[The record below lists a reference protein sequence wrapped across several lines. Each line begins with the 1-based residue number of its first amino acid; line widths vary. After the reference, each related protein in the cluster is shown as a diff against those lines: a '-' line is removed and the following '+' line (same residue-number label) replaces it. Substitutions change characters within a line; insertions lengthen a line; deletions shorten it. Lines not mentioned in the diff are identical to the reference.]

1 MNCEH
6 CGANIDK
13 ASNFCP
19 VCGNK
24 AEKKEPILSHG
35 EEKKKSE
42 NFFTKLINNK
52 TNNNTENPSDTEA
65 KEVENLKYADKENEN
80 QGEKDD
86 DKKDLS
92 EEDSLAND
100 EGNNKEEIKK
110 EKKEPSQ
117 DEDNEDRPE
126 DEKPDKDAEELDDS
140 DDNLEDIKDPF
151 DRLNKENRRYIN
163 LGNKASPYN
172 QRSVIEEVQ
181 AKVSLNQRRKKKDS
195 DYYIENPKDF
205 GINKDLEDKLDK
217 LDKLMGYGDDAFT
230 NATLSYGIRKVQDR
244 NKKIE
249 KRNLRDFSDGPIE
262 DEALINKGVAVR
274 EEDKVRKDKESP
286 KKENIKSEAEEE
298 KKSAQKKYLNSRN
311 LLLGLIGVLL
321 AVIMG
326 ILYTRMNQA
335 DDLTI
340 PLSDYINISFE
351 GDDGQA
357 VPKASIDTDKLV
369 RAYGDDIKYISRDN
383 NKDSYESPAHELA
396 NDLQNGVFFQYS
408 KDSGLSNGDEIT
420 VMANL
425 DNIKISDKYNV
436 LISNASKAVIIDGI
450 ANNDFTDPFTYIDVK
465 FEGESPDIT
474 LTASLTDD
482 APEFMHT
489 IDIIPSKS
497 NGIEAGEEVA
507 VSLNFNEEELMNI
520 YNVKLNPTSKN
531 FTAEKEEGEEDN
543 EEENEGDEGDSDFV
557 KSTANLDSELFGE
570 LKYQAGQLINQTIL
584 YKNIINVDDV
594 NYLGSFTGF
603 NKDQEADVK
612 NKVYLVYEVATSEKL
627 PDSNFTSQFK
637 YYTFVEYQNV
647 KKAKDEDGKFYSQGP
662 ITTDNQIFHKFFV
675 ESDYKYYQIEYQ
687 GFGFIDKALTN
698 VAAGL
703 EGFDVVED
711 NKTNIDDHFA
721 TSDNVVGEYEA
732 DGRRLSLKADGSLTY
747 QIDQAVHTGSY
758 SADGSQISATIK
770 GVNVDTP
777 IILNF
782 DANILSAE
790 SQGEFDAISFS
801 KIESF

>member
-1 MNCEH
+1 MIMNCEH

-24 AEKKEPILSHG
+24 VEKREPILNHG
-35 EEKKKSE
+35 EEEKKTE
-42 NFFTKLINNK
+42 NFFSKLINKKPNNDDK
-52 TNNNTENPSDTEA
+52 TFSEQDT
-65 KEVENLKYADKENEN
+65 KNDLDKE
-80 QGEKDD
+80 D
-86 DKKDLS
+86 
-92 EEDSLAND
+92 EE
-100 EGNNKEEIKK
+100 NNKEN
-110 EKKEPSQ
+110 PRQ
-117 DEDNEDRPE
+117 DEEDLKDTSKEASSDIDKDNIEEKIDAENPKDDKDPE
-126 DEKPDKDAEELDDS
+126 DAENPEGLSDEEFREK
-140 DDNLEDIKDPF
+140 IDPF

-163 LGNKASPYN
+163 LGGKPSSYE

-181 AKVSLNQRRKKKDS
+181 AKVSQNKNKKKEDS

-205 GINKDLEDKLDK
+205 GIDKDLEDRLEKLI
-217 LDKLMGYGDDAFT
+217 GDGDSALT
-230 NATLSYGIRKVQDR
+230 SATLSHGIRNVQNR
-244 NKKIE
+244 NKKLDR
-249 KRNLRDFSDGPIE
+249 KRDLRDFADGSSE
-262 DEALINKGVAVR
+262 DDLLINKSVAIR
-274 EEDKVRKDKESP
+274 GEDKAKAKTS
-286 KKENIKSEAEEE
+286 EE
-298 KKSAQKKYLNSRN
+298 KAKSASKKYLTSRN
-311 LLLGLIGVLL
+311 LLIGLIGVLL
-321 AVIMG
+321 ALIMG
-326 ILYTRMNQA
+326 ILYSRMSQA
-335 DDLTI
+335 EDITI

-351 GDDGQA
+351 GEDGNA
-357 VPKASIDTDKLV
+357 VPKASIDTDKLI
-369 RAYGDDIKYISRDN
+369 RAYGDDIEYLSRDN
-383 NKDSYESPAHELA
+383 NKDSYESAAHELA
-396 NDLQNGVFFQYS
+396 SDLENGVVFQYS

-465 FEGESPDIT
+465 FEGKSPDMT

-489 IDIIPSKS
+489 LDIIPSKS
-497 NGIEAGEEVA
+497 NGISEGEDVA

-531 FTAEKEEGEEDN
+531 FTAPAGEEDS
-543 EEENEGDEGDSDFV
+543 EENEAEEDSEFI
-557 KSTANLDSELFGE
+557 KSTAHLDDELLGD

-584 YKNIINVDDV
+584 YKNIITVDNV
-594 NYLGSFTGF
+594 NYLGSFTGY
-603 NKDQEADVK
+603 NKDQESDIK
-612 NKVYLVYEVATSEKL
+612 NKVYLVYEVSTSEKL
-627 PDSNFTSQFK
+627 PDSNFGSQFK
-637 YYTFVEYQNV
+637 YYSFVEYQNV
-647 KKAKDEDGKFYSQGP
+647 KKSKDDEGKFYSQGP

-687 GFGFIDKALTN
+687 GFGFIDKALSN
-698 VAAGL
+698 VMAGL
-703 EGFDVVED
+703 EGFEIVED
-711 NKTNIDDHFA
+711 NKTNINDHFA
-721 TSDNVVGEYEA
+721 TSDNIVGEYEA

-758 SADGSQISATIK
+758 SADGNEISATIK

-782 DANILSAE
+782 DANTLKAE

-801 KIESF
+801 KVENF

>member
-24 AEKKEPILSHG
+24 V
-35 EEKKKSE
+35 EKKKPSLDHSQE
-42 NFFTKLINNK
+42 NKKTDNFFTKIINKKPN
-52 TNNNTENPSDTEA
+52 TNQEDSSDEKFNEDKNA
-65 KEVENLKYADKENEN
+65 EKADKQDAN
-80 QGEKDD
+80 QGQDD
-86 DKKDLS
+86 LKDLS
-92 EEDSLAND
+92 QESQAETDQENKQEESLTD
-100 EGNNKEEIKK
+100 EEKDKSEDLDEKNSNEADENKDQK
-110 EKKEPSQ
+110 
-117 DEDNEDRPE
+117 DEDLE
-126 DEKPDKDAEELDDS
+126 EK
-140 DDNLEDIKDPF
+140 NPF

-163 LGNKASPYN
+163 LGNKTSPYN

-181 AKVSLNQRRKKKDS
+181 AKVSLNQKRKKKDS
-195 DYYIENPKDF
+195 DYYIDNPKDF
-205 GINKDLEDKLDK
+205 GIDKDLEDKLE
-217 LDKLMGYGDDAFT
+217 KLMGDGEDTFT

-244 NKKIE
+244 NKKLE
-249 KRNLRDFSDGPIE
+249 KRSQRDFSDGPLG
-262 DEALINKGVAVR
+262 DEALINKSVAVR
-274 EEDKVRKDKESP
+274 DEVKAKNDKESS
-286 KKENIKSEAEEE
+286 KKEKTSSKEDKE
-298 KKSAQKKYLNSRN
+298 KNYAYKKYLNSRN

-326 ILYTRMNQA
+326 ILYSRMNQA
-335 DDLTI
+335 DDITI
-340 PLSDYINISFE
+340 PLSDYINISYE
-351 GDDGQA
+351 GEDGNA
-357 VPKASIDTDKLV
+357 VPKASIDTDKLI
-369 RAYGDDIKYISRDN
+369 RAYGDEIKYISRDN

-396 NDLQNGVFFQYS
+396 NDLQTGVVFQYS
-408 KDSGLSNGDEIT
+408 KDNGLSNGDEIT

-450 ANNDFTDPFTYIDVK
+450 ANNEFTDPFTYIDVK

-474 LTASLTDD
+474 LTASLTED

-497 NGIEAGEEVA
+497 NGIISGEEVA
-507 VSLNFNEEELMNI
+507 VSLNFNEEELMNA

-531 FTAEKEEGEEDN
+531 FTAPEGDGEEDS
-543 EEENEGDEGDSDFV
+543 EEEKETDEGDSEFV
-557 KSTANLDSELFGE
+557 KSTANLDSELMGE

-584 YKNIINVDDV
+584 YKNIINIDNV

-612 NKVYLVYEVATSEKL
+612 NKVYLVYEVSTSEKL

-647 KKAKDEDGKFYSQGP
+647 KKTKDGDGKFYSQGP

-747 QIDQAVHTGSY
+747 QIDKAVHIGSY
-758 SADGSQISATIK
+758 SANGNEISATIK

-782 DANILSAE
+782 DANTLKAE
-790 SQGEFDAISFS
+790 SQGEFDAISFG